1 MIALI
6 VLKDV
11 MIVMDVFINVIV
23 IVKITPV
30 LILAIFVTNNATQIL
45 FIA

>member
-6 VLKDV
+6 VLEDV
-11 MIVMDVFINVIV
+11 MVVMDVFINVMV

-30 LILAIFVTNNATQIL
+30 IILALFVTNNATQIL